1 MASNKHVTFYEY
13 LSDVL
18 ATPKKPPDGDSA
30 DKSSAY
36 QSRPLNS
43 LAVKWENV
51 PQIEDI
57 RIALKFP
64 SRWLKRKRYFYVLWH
79 VITRL
84 HLGES

>member
-1 MASNKHVTFYEY
+1 MASNKHVTFHKY

-36 QSRPLNS
+36 QSRPLNL

-64 SRWLKRKRYFYVLWH
+64 SRWLKRRRCCFVLWH
-79 VITRL
+79 VITR
-84 HLGES
+84 GCT